1 VPAICH
7 PRRVNQTAVW
17 CAPQGVGE
25 CEEKGRSQ
33 PLLRAAVGTS
43 HGAVCVVDLEMALH
57 ARAHAHGGGDGGG
70 EEAILRAWQP
80 PRHIERAA
88 EVGGGGHAALAAVQ
102 QANAIVA
109 TWRPS
114 LDLEGG
120 HRLPGLPWL
129 SGLSWLS
136 VWAWVLRVAC
146 VRDSQS

>member
-1 VPAICH
+1 M
-7 PRRVNQTAVW
+7 
-17 CAPQGVGE
+17 GE
-25 CEEKGRSQ
+25 CEEKGHPQ

-57 ARAHAHGGGDGGG
+57 AHGGGEGGG
-70 EEAILRAWQP
+70 EEEAILRAWQP

-88 EVGGGGHAALAAVQ
+88 EVGGGGRAALAAVQ

-114 LDLEGG
+114 PDLEGG
-120 HRLPGLPWL
+120 HRLSGL
-129 SGLSWLS
+129 SGLSGLP

-146 VRDSQS
+146 VRDSQV